1 MRLEIEGLEH
11 RVPVVLYTCTSHSEG
26 SHSANVYWLKESMAS
41 PQESEVS
48 FLAKSPHGVPSP
60 PWDLLGGTMSSA
72 DSTGSIHASCPCH
85 CCSCGIDSCI
95 PQKRLPLEPMPD
107 TVGGREVGGSNTGG
121 EDENGMQ
128 DPVKV
133 TSFLPTSATWVQRG
147 EASWA
152 GGPQE
157 GSGRAP
163 SERTWLLGG
172 LQGSNWLCRSG
183 SLWLVRTREVERIS
197 ISFTKWQAC
206 EKVLSL

>member
-107 TVGGREVGGSNTGG
+107 TVGGREVGGMDAAPGG
-121 EDENGMQ
+121 SSWTKNDHSLSF
-128 DPVKV
+128 PKV
-133 TSFLPTSATWVQRG
+133 TVTLSRSFKRS
-147 EASWA
+147 E
-152 GGPQE
+152 PQF
-157 GSGRAP
+157 AH
-163 SERTWLLGG
+163 L
-172 LQGSNWLCRSG
+172 
-183 SLWLVRTREVERIS
+183 
-197 ISFTKWQAC
+197 
-206 EKVLSL
+206 